1 MKQLADTDQM
11 SLSKH
16 YIYVPSLKKIYY
28 INKLEN
34 TYALIAKK
42 TAIII

>member
-16 YIYVPSLKKIYY
+16 YIHYVPKKYY

-34 TYALIAKK
+34 TYALIAKNLH
-42 TAIII
+42 